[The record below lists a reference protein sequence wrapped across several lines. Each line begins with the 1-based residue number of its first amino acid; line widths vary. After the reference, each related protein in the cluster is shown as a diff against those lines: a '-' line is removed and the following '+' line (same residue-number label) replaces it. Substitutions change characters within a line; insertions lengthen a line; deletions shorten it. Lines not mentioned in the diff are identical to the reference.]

1 MPKSSRRSAD
11 GSRRGPGPRLRA
23 DTRRSAPP
31 AKAGGSASGVSIA
44 ARELAG
50 VRELIMLAQLQEG
63 AKSYEEIKEDYERF
77 TKDKVHHRAMYRI
90 IKGLMDSKL
99 VEYPEAA
106 EISRG
111 MASTRLNYYVVAPRG
126 RVVLKAMSEYLNVA
140 PWASGARRSH

>member
-1 MPKSSRRSAD
+1 MPKPSRRSAA

-23 DTRRSAPP
+23 NTRRSAPP
-31 AKAGGSASGVSIA
+31 AKPGGNAPGVSIA

-77 TKDKVHHRAMYRI
+77 TKDRVHHRAMYRI

-106 EISRG
+106 EISRS
-111 MASTRLNYYVVAPRG
+111 MAGTRLNYYVVAPRG